1 MAALTS
7 SDSVMYVFGDIHL
20 DPFYRTTKAVNDNAT
35 CEDANLPE
43 FPMIGCDTSI
53 ALMES
58 AIEDIFQQA
67 SLDGNGVM
75 LITGDFLRHRM
86 MEFDVPNAVGP
97 AKHAVEYE
105 LARNIT
111 YLIGSTITKYQAKY
125 FRGDSKM
132 NVVVHPN
139 YFSLVFGN
147 EDCVPNYEFN
157 SVKNSSA
164 HPALPHLVSG
174 LMLITGDFLR
184 HRMMEFDVPN
194 AVGPAKHAVE
204 YELARNIT
212 YLIGSTI
219 TKYQAKYFRGDSK
232 MNVVVHPNYFSLVF
246 GNEDCVPNYEFNS
259 VKNSSAHPALP
270 HLVSG
275 TSPPGTNLLILAIN
289 TVIYSKDHKGLQG
302 DATDPCGQFVWLEE
316 QLNTATINSQRVMIL
331 GHIIPEATKWNATF
345 LDTYRHMMKS
355 YTSVISAQFFGHT
368 HMFTFLAESDHVAPP
383 LFDVPGITPRDGNMP
398 AYLKVQFTDQ
408 GAGGSLNTSQ
418 WIVKQITGR
427 FIDVSDPP
435 SSTALGWQTG
445 MTFPNDFSTY
455 PATTKGLMEYAQ
467 YLLPKSH
474 HEQEWL
480 TFQKFYYGGVV
491 MKEMSN
497 KKKTE
502 VLCKAT
508 CHSETDYEA
517 CKEKY
522 KRK

>member
-1 MAALTS
+1 MTQQFFFLQFFTKRKSTMRALAALLLVLPAIAAAAS
-7 SDSVMYVFGDIHL
+7 SESVMYVFGDIHL
-20 DPFYRTTKAVNDNAT
+20 DPFYRTPKAVNDNAT
-35 CEDANLPE
+35 CEDPNLPE
-43 FPMIGCDTSI
+43 FPMIGCDSSI

-86 MEFDVPNAVGP
+86 MEFDLPNVDGP

-111 YLIGSTITKYQAKY
+111 FLIGSTITKYQAKY

-147 EDCVPNYEFN
+147 EDCVPNYKFN
-157 SVKNSSA
+157 SVANASA

-174 LMLITGDFLR
+174 LVESGIMSQEQ
-184 HRMMEFDVPN
+184 ME
-194 AVGPAKHAVE
+194 
-204 YELARNIT
+204 
-212 YLIGSTI
+212 S
-219 TKYQAKYFRGDSK
+219 
-232 MNVVVHPNYFSLVF
+232 FSQCAF
-246 GNEDCVPNYEFNS
+246 Y
-259 VKNSSAHPALP
+259 A
-270 HLVSG
+270 

-289 TVIYSKDHKGLQG
+289 TVIYSKDHQGLQG
-302 DATDPCGQFVWLEE
+302 NITDPCGQLAWLEE
-316 QLNTATINSQRVMIL
+316 QLNVATLNNKRVIML
-331 GHIIPEATKWNATF
+331 GHIIPDATKWNATY
-345 LDTYRHMMKS
+345 LDAYIALMKS

-408 GAGGSLNTSQ
+408 GAGGASLNTSQ
-418 WIVKQITGR
+418 WIVKQISSR
-427 FIDVSDPP
+427 YMDVSNPP
-435 SSTALGWQTG
+435 SSTALGWQNG

-455 PATTKGLMEYAQ
+455 PITTKGLMEYAE

-480 TFQKFYYGGVV
+480 LFQKFYYGGVV

-508 CHSETDYEA
+508 CHSESDYEA
-517 CKEKY
+517 CKAKY
-522 KRK
+522 KR